1 MLITG
6 AEECD
11 HETQCHEILEEFHK
25 RDNPQTVLEV
35 SLLEQLGSE
44 LIEEDMGPEATC
56 CICLMPYEIGDVIR
70 RLPCDHAYHKDC
82 IDSWLSTGKNTCPAD
97 QSTITLDAAAGAGA
111 GAGGSES
118 GAGGSES
125 GAGAGAGAPE
135 ESKQASG
142 SNEHDSDENGFYPGQ
157 HLHIRWQSMHGA
169 WYRGRIVQRIDN
181 GNYSIAFNDGDFEND
196 VPAERMSVSATP
208 YDPRPRRQP
217 SAAADLTPV
226 KRAAV
231 VEVQQLLTAMGMQV
245 PSERAIIAELSH
257 PNVNWSALMAT
268 QWFVDQMGGG
278 EW

>member
-1 MLITG
+1 
-6 AEECD
+6 
-11 HETQCHEILEEFHK
+11 
-25 RDNPQTVLEV
+25 
-35 SLLEQLGSE
+35 
-44 LIEEDMGPEATC
+44 
-56 CICLMPYEIGDVIR
+56 
-70 RLPCDHAYHKDC
+70 
-82 IDSWLSTGKNTCPAD
+82 
-97 QSTITLDAAAGAGA
+97 
-111 GAGGSES
+111 
-118 GAGGSES
+118 
-125 GAGAGAGAPE
+125 
-135 ESKQASG
+135 
-142 SNEHDSDENGFYPGQ
+142 
-157 HLHIRWQSMHGA
+157 MHGA